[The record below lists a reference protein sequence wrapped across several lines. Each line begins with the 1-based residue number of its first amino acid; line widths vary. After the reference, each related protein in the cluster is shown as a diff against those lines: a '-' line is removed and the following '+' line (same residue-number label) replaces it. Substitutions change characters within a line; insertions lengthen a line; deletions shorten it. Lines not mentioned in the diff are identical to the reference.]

1 MADSPSN
8 QFGGGDTPSEARE
21 HAKDAKDDLAQLRA
35 DLAKLAD
42 TEAGLVSNKASAA
55 KSSVRDTASDL
66 YSRGQEALQQAGEKA
81 KEKTDELSH
90 TIEQNPIT
98 AVLAAFGLG
107 MLFGMMSR
115 HR

>member
-1 MADSPSN
+1 MADNSEFSSGDSPA
-8 QFGGGDTPSEARE
+8 EARE

-42 TEAGLVSNKASAA
+42 TVAGLVSNQAGAA
-55 KSSVRDTASDL
+55 KSSVRDTATDL

-81 KEKTDELSH
+81 KAKTDELSR

-107 MLFGMMSR
+107 MLFGLMSR
-115 HR
+115 NR